1 MKSINIYSNIKRF
14 RELKGITREFM
25 AAELE
30 ISSSGYSKIERGE
43 TDVSLNRLL
52 QIASLLNINVIQ
64 LLDFDA
70 SLVLTNDFN
79 SDSKNL
85 TLQQTSTSSS
95 QDLENK
101 HIQDKYI
108 AFLEKENERL
118 NSILYR
124 FLSNSNFK

>member
-1 MKSINIYSNIKRF
+1 MKTIIYANIKRF

-70 SLVLTNDFN
+70 FQALTKNIS
-79 SDSKNL
+79 SDSKDPS
-85 TLQQTSTSSS
+85 LQKMQVNTS
-95 QDLENK
+95 QDLDNR

-124 FLSNSNFK
+124 FLTNSNYK